1 MLLIVDVL
9 LQLGEA
15 KEMALA
21 TCGCIYLLSWHL
33 GDEEDKMHQESQRQ
47 HE

>member
-15 KEMALA
+15 KEMMPA
-21 TCGCIYLLSWHL
+21 TRGCIYLLSWHL
-33 GDEEDKMHQESQRQ
+33 SDEEDKMH
-47 HE
+47 